1 MSDATLVT
9 LHLRSAMLAA
19 GRTQTRRGRVL
30 RGGSWNNNGR
40 NLRSAYRNHNA
51 PDNRNDNIGLRLA
64 GALPTAEGST
74 NQRPVRFRPHRAGG
88 QTQGPRR
95 GSRPMVETLP
105 LGRFFCPWLWMSRR
119 PHHSMRA
126 GHALRP

>member
-1 MSDATLVT
+1 
-9 LHLRSAMLAA
+9 MLAA

-30 RGGSWNNNGR
+30 RGGSWINNGR

-105 LGRFFCPWLWMSRR
+105 LGRFFLPRQRTLHRPRR
-119 PHHSMRA
+119 TIRV
-126 GHALRP
+126 GHAL